1 MTKEVRKP
9 DIGHSMFRKHTWR
22 ELKGA
27 GYKYYGSHRTE
38 KEAKE
43 QAIMLRRKGHLIRTT
58 KVGNRWYVL
67 RKTRKYKPVTRRR
80 T

>member
-1 MTKEVRKP
+1 MTKENRRP

-27 GYKYYGSHRTE
+27 GYKYYGSHKTE

-43 QAIMLRRKGHLIRTT
+43 QAIRLRHKDYTVRIT

-67 RKTRKYKPVTRRR
+67 RKTKRHKPITRR
-80 T
+80 